1 MFDSIKKGRKN
12 WAQPGF
18 EPGASRTQS
27 ENHTTRPLSRV
38 CSVLCLR
45 IWQVYKYLT
54 DTKY

>member
-1 MFDSIKKGRKN
+1 
-12 WAQPGF
+12 
-18 EPGASRTQS
+18 
-27 ENHTTRPLSRV
+27 LSHV